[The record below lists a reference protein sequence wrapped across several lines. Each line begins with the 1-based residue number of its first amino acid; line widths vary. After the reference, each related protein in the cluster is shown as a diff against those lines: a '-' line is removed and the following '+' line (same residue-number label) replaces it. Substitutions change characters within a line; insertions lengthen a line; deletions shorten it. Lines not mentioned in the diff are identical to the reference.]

1 MITVVFK
8 PRTSKTSF
16 SSLENP
22 SQFFTNQVNYRLGNR
37 SHTWQPPTD
46 VYETDEKII
55 VLVEISGMREEDFS
69 ITIDQNILSIY
80 GVRSLSVEEGSAIHQ
95 IEILYGEFFSE
106 VEFPIPINIDLVEAS
121 YQKGILQIVIDKAT
135 PKKIQVTKD

>member
-8 PRTSKTSF
+8 PRSTKAAF
-16 SSLENP
+16 SSSENP
-22 SQFFTNQVNYRLGNR
+22 SQFFANQVNYRLGNR
-37 SHTWQPPTD
+37 SHTWQPPID

-55 VLVEISGMREEDFS
+55 VLAEISGMREEDFS

-80 GVRSLSVEEGSAIHQ
+80 GVRYLSVEEGSAIHQ

-106 VEFPIPINIDLVEAS
+106 VEIPLPINTELIEAS
-121 YQKGILQIVIDKAT
+121 YQKGLLKIVIDKAT
-135 PKKIQVTKD
+135 PKQILVTKD